1 MVPLFTSVDDAL
13 FVRGSGDIWGQ
24 YHRESSLGSLP
35 GHNSTQ
41 SQSQSSD
48 EFTTH
53 HFTPKFVILMFVRR
67 WYDFLT
73 TTNKIQIFIIIIIII
88 IVSFMQGIYTHIPET
103 NFVPR
108 EYSIL

>member
-1 MVPLFTSVDDAL
+1 
-13 FVRGSGDIWGQ
+13 
-24 YHRESSLGSLP
+24 
-35 GHNSTQ
+35 
-41 SQSQSSD
+41 
-48 EFTTH
+48 
-53 HFTPKFVILMFVRR
+53 MFVRR

-103 NFVPR
+103 NFVTR